1 MSEIRLFLLGAPRIE
16 RDGSAVDV
24 DTRKAIALVG
34 YLAVEARE
42 FRRDS
47 LAALLWPEHGT
58 DQARGALR
66 RTMSTLKKA
75 MGGEGLQADR
85 ATVALTPGLV
95 CTDAIEFRNL
105 VERSEAPFKDDDT
118 EECLAVLRR
127 ALPLYRGDFLAGFSL
142 RDSVEFEDW
151 QYYQSESHKRL
162 MATALERSVD
172 CLTLNGSYGEAIE
185 HARKWL
191 SLDPLHEPAHRVLML
206 LYAWNDQRSGA
217 LKQYRECV
225 ALLDRELGVPP
236 LDETTELYRNITDN
250 RVPAPRSSGSA
261 PEASVEIRDV
271 RAPAPPPLVGRRS
284 ELEKLNQTYS
294 ALGPSGHVVLIEGE
308 AGIGKSRLADEV
320 LKRVRSAGGRTA
332 VARCHSEETRLPFG
346 AVSEL
351 LRSTLETPDTAWLSD
366 VPAHWLSECAR
377 LLPELLTIDP
387 GISPPARGDD
397 PGAQARFFEAI
408 ATFLTAACAGRAQ
421 GAVVVDDL
429 QWADES
435 SLDVLLYLTSR
446 LATRKLLI
454 VGTFRS
460 EEVASGHRVRRLLPS
475 DRSESSTHIVLD
487 RLSRAEVAELVG
499 TVRPDDADLSDRL
512 FEETEG
518 LPFFVVEYLAAL
530 EHRAD
535 PASPLWSAPSGV
547 RELLSSRLERLNAT
561 ARQVLTSAA
570 VIGRSFDFDTAREAG
585 GRSEDETLLALD
597 DLAAAGLVKE
607 VGGAGAER
615 TPVFDFS
622 HEGIRKL
629 VLDETS
635 TARLRLLHRRVAES
649 LVRSRQRA
657 GAEPGTVAHHY
668 EAAGDADN
676 ATVYYERAGQRA
688 RSLFAHAEAL
698 AHYEA
703 ALALGHGEPARIHEA
718 MADISILGGDYT
730 TALAR
735 YETAAALTDQHDL
748 VAIEHKIG
756 VVHQRRGDL
765 DAARSHLEVALELL
779 DEDEHGRRARVCAD
793 LSLVAHRRG
802 DGPAAERLA
811 GEALT
816 LTEKTDDVD
825 ARAQVH
831 NILGI
836 LAKNR
841 ADISAA
847 IEHLEQSADLAAT
860 LSDPTA
866 RIAALNNLALAH
878 GQAGDGATAIDI
890 LQEALKLCAEQQD
903 RHREAALHNNL
914 ADLFHRGGD
923 RERSMAHLKSAVAIF
938 AEIGSKESTMQPEIW
953 KLIEW

>member
-1 MSEIRLFLLGAPRIE
+1 
-16 RDGSAVDV
+16 
-24 DTRKAIALVG
+24 
-34 YLAVEARE
+34 
-42 FRRDS
+42 
-47 LAALLWPEHGT
+47 
-58 DQARGALR
+58 
-66 RTMSTLKKA
+66 
-75 MGGEGLQADR
+75 
-85 ATVALTPGLV
+85 
-95 CTDAIEFRNL
+95 
-105 VERSEAPFKDDDT
+105 
-118 EECLAVLRR
+118 
-127 ALPLYRGDFLAGFSL
+127 
-142 RDSVEFEDW
+142 
-151 QYYQSESHKRL
+151 
-162 MATALERSVD
+162 
-172 CLTLNGSYGEAIE
+172 
-185 HARKWL
+185 
-191 SLDPLHEPAHRVLML
+191 
-206 LYAWNDQRSGA
+206 
-217 LKQYRECV
+217 
-225 ALLDRELGVPP
+225 
-236 LDETTELYRNITDN
+236 
-250 RVPAPRSSGSA
+250 
-261 PEASVEIRDV
+261 
-271 RAPAPPPLVGRRS
+271 
-284 ELEKLNQTYS
+284 
-294 ALGPSGHVVLIEGE
+294 
-308 AGIGKSRLADEV
+308 
-320 LKRVRSAGGRTA
+320 
-332 VARCHSEETRLPFG
+332 
-346 AVSEL
+346 
-351 LRSTLETPDTAWLSD
+351 
-366 VPAHWLSECAR
+366 
-377 LLPELLTIDP
+377 
-387 GISPPARGDD
+387 
-397 PGAQARFFEAI
+397 
-408 ATFLTAACAGRAQ
+408 
-421 GAVVVDDL
+421 
-429 QWADES
+429 
-435 SLDVLLYLTSR
+435 
-446 LATRKLLI
+446 
-454 VGTFRS
+454 
-460 EEVASGHRVRRLLPS
+460 
-475 DRSESSTHIVLD
+475 
-487 RLSRAEVAELVG
+487 
-499 TVRPDDADLSDRL
+499 
-512 FEETEG
+512 
-518 LPFFVVEYLAAL
+518 
-530 EHRAD
+530 
-535 PASPLWSAPSGV
+535 V

-585 GRSEDETLLALD
+585 GRSEDETLVALD

-607 VGGAGAER
+607 VGGAGAVR

-730 TALAR
+730 TALTR

-847 IEHLEQSADLAAT
+847 LEHLEQSADLAAT